1 MINVAKNLAL
11 IFFVEEQFMGQEMV
25 ISLGAVPI
33 LLVEI
38 FWVWFIMIYFIIH

>member
-1 MINVAKNLAL
+1 MINVAKTSPWF
-11 IFFVEEQFMGQEMV
+11 FFVEEQFMGPEMV